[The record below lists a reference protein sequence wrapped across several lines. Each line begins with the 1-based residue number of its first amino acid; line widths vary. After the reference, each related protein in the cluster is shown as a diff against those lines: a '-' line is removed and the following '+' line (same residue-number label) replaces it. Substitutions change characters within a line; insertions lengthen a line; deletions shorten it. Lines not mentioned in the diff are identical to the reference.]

1 MLRIERIRTEVYNH
15 DGTRDVICDMQVS
28 TAAELP
34 AKDEKLDSII
44 FKPGCIAQIIETGA
58 WATLDDDGKWYADGE
73 KVSTDAVD
81 SLSLNNAPL
90 SLGKTVKPAV
100 IQPETFEP
108 ESFEPDEL
116 ETEQTETEQT
126 EEPQEVTED
135 ADIL

>member
-1 MLRIERIRTEVYNH
+1 MLRIERIRTEVYNNN
-15 DGTRDVICDMQVS
+15 GTRDVICDMQVS

-34 AKDEKLDSII
+34 AKDEQQDSII
-44 FKPGCIAQIIETGA
+44 YKPGCIAQIIESGQ

-73 KVSTDAVD
+73 EVSAEQAST
-81 SLSLNNAPL
+81 LNMSMSPL
-90 SLGKTVKPAV
+90 TLGKTVKHAV
-100 IQPETFEP
+100 IQP